1 MKRRLLALLLA
12 VLTLTMLTAA
22 VFAEDA
28 TAKGAYNLKS
38 LDKRY
43 TLTAADGNNDGSGFY
58 ANAST
63 FTLECAE
70 LTGKYSLALLL
81 QQDDNAYPTETNLY
95 YIDQKTIEA
104 GKATFSIIPKA
115 MTTNGATY
123 NVYVSTNGENG
134 ALTKVASFQYG
145 TKPPYTLGDVNGD
158 GKINAGDALLALLY
172 EAQLTE
178 LDTKQMLAANVT
190 AGWLGDDK
198 IDANDALRILL
209 YEGGLITSWTQNEI
223 EIQ

>member
-22 VFAEDA
+22 VFAGDA

-63 FTLECAE
+63 FTLACAD
-70 LTGKYSLALLL
+70 LTGEYSLALLL
-81 QQDDNAYPTETNLY
+81 QQDDNAYPTEKNLY

-104 GKATFSIIPKA
+104 GEATFSIIPKA
-115 MTTNGATY
+115 MTDGATY

-134 ALTKVASFQYG
+134 SLTKVASFQYG
-145 TKPPYTLGDVNGD
+145 PKPEYLVGDANLDNKVDVN
-158 GKINAGDALLALLY
+158 DAVYVLRYVANLIDLGT
-172 EAQLTE
+172 TE
-178 LDTKQMLAANVT
+178 MKAA
-190 AGWLGDDK
+190 
-198 IDANDALRILL
+198 DANRDSKVDVNDAVTLLR
-209 YEGGLITSWTQNEI
+209 YVAKLIPSL
-223 EIQ
+223 

>member
-1 MKRRLLALLLA
+1 MKRRILALLLA

-63 FTLECAE
+63 FTLECKE
-70 LTGKYSLALLL
+70 LTGDYSLVLLL
-81 QQDDNAYPTETNLY
+81 DETSGVTGIPTVSNLQ
-95 YIDQKTIEA
+95 YIDQVDIKKGE
-104 GKATFSIIPKA
+104 ATFSIIPKA
-115 MTTNGATY
+115 MTDGATY
-123 NVYVSTNGENG
+123 NVYVSTNGTDG

-145 TKPPYTLGDVNGD
+145 PKPPYTLGD
-158 GKINAGDALLALLY
+158 INNDHSVDAEDALLALKHAADL
-172 EAQLTE
+172 ENSTLTG
-178 LDTKQMLAANVT
+178 TYFS
-190 AGWLGDDK
+190 AGDVNKDSLV
-198 IDANDALRILL
+198 DAEDALLILKRAA
-209 YEGGLITSWTQNEI
+209 GI
-223 EIQ
+223 EPNF

>member
-28 TAKGAYNLKS
+28 NAAKGAYNLRS
-38 LDKRY
+38 LKTGY
-43 TLTAADGNNDGSGFY
+43 TLTTEGTGDGGFY
-58 ANAST
+58 ANASK
-63 FTLECAE
+63 FTLACKD
-70 LTGKYSLALLL
+70 LTGNYSLALLL
-81 QQDDNAYPTETNLY
+81 QQDKNEYPTEANLY
-95 YIDQKTIEA
+95 YIDQVDIKDGE
-104 GKATFSIIPKA
+104 ATFTIIPKA
-115 MTTNGATY
+115 MTDGATY

-134 ALTKVASFQYG
+134 SLTKVASFQYG
-145 TKPPYTLGDVNGD
+145 PKPPYTLGDVNGD

>member
-63 FTLECAE
+63 FTLECKE
-70 LTGKYSLALLL
+70 LTGNYSLALLL

-123 NVYVSTNGENG
+123 NVYVSTNGTDG

-145 TKPPYTLGDVNGD
+145 AKPPFELGKVDNDDVID
-158 GKINAGDALLALLY
+158 SRDALLVLQHAAKMEGYELTGSALL
-172 EAQLTE
+172 
-178 LDTKQMLAANVT
+178 AADVNQDGT
-190 AGWLGDDK
+190 ADSR
-198 IDANDALRILL
+198 DALLILQ
-209 YEGGLITSWTQNEI
+209 YAAKMIDEF
-223 EIQ
+223 

>member
-28 TAKGAYNLKS
+28 NAAKGAYNLRS
-38 LDKRY
+38 LKRDY

-63 FTLECAE
+63 FTLECKE
-70 LTGKYSLALLL
+70 LTGNYSLALLL
-81 QQDDNAYPTETNLY
+81 QQDSNAYPTETNLY

-134 ALTKVASFQYG
+134 SLTKVASFQYG
-145 TKPPYTLGDVNGD
+145 PKPEYLVGDANLDNKVDVN
-158 GKINAGDALLALLY
+158 DAVYVLRYVANLIDLGT
-172 EAQLTE
+172 TE
-178 LDTKQMLAANVT
+178 MKAA
-190 AGWLGDDK
+190 
-198 IDANDALRILL
+198 DANRDSKVDVNDAVTLLR
-209 YEGGLITSWTQNEI
+209 YVAKLIPSL
-223 EIQ
+223 

>member
-22 VFAEDA
+22 VFAGDA

-63 FTLECAE
+63 FTLECKE
-70 LTGKYSLALLL
+70 LTGNYSLALLL
-81 QQDDNAYPTETNLY
+81 NQDGKEYPTEANLY
-95 YIDQKTIEA
+95 YIDQKTIEE
-104 GKATFSIIPKA
+104 GKATFSIIPRA
-115 MTTNGATY
+115 MTDGATY

-134 ALTKVASFQYG
+134 SLTKVASFQYG
-145 TKPPYTLGDVNGD
+145 PKPPYTLGDANLDNKVDVN
-158 GKINAGDALLALLY
+158 DAVYVLRYVANLIDLGT
-172 EAQLTE
+172 TE
-178 LDTKQMLAANVT
+178 MKAA
-190 AGWLGDDK
+190 
-198 IDANDALRILL
+198 DANRDSKVDVNDAVTLLR
-209 YEGGLITSWTQNEI
+209 YVAKLIPSL
-223 EIQ
+223 

>member
-28 TAKGAYNLKS
+28 TAKGAYNLRS
-38 LDKRY
+38 LEKRY
-43 TLTAADGNNDGSGFY
+43 TLTAADGTNDGSGFY

-63 FTLECAE
+63 FTLECKE
-70 LTGKYSLALLL
+70 LTGNYSLALLL
-81 QQDDNAYPTETNLY
+81 QQDSNAYPTEANLY
-95 YIDQKTIEA
+95 YIDQKTIEE
-104 GKATFSIIPKA
+104 GKAMFSIIPRA
-115 MTTNGATY
+115 MTDGATY

-145 TKPPYTLGDVNGD
+145 PKPPYTLGDVNGD

>member
-28 TAKGAYNLKS
+28 TAKGAYNIKS
-38 LDKRY
+38 LVKDY
-43 TLTAADGNNDGSGFY
+43 QLAAVDAGGGDGGFY
-58 ANAST
+58 AGAKKFSLT
-63 FTLECAE
+63 CKA

-115 MTTNGATY
+115 MTDGATY

-134 ALTKVASFQYG
+134 SLTKVASFQYG
-145 TKPPYTLGDVNGD
+145 TKPPYTLGDVNND
-158 GKINAGDALLALLY
+158 GSVDSTDALLVLKHAADLEGCTLTGSYFSAADVNKNLSVDSTDALLI
-172 EAQLTE
+172 L
-178 LDTKQMLAANVT
+178 KRAA
-190 AGWLGDDK
+190 D
-198 IDANDALRILL
+198 
-209 YEGGLITSWTQNEI
+209 I
-223 EIQ
+223 EPNF

>member
-28 TAKGAYNLKS
+28 TAKGAYNLRS
-38 LDKRY
+38 LEKRY
-43 TLTAADGNNDGSGFY
+43 TLTAADGTNDGSGFY

-115 MTTNGATY
+115 MTDGATY

-134 ALTKVASFQYG
+134 SLTKVASFQYG
-145 TKPPYTLGDVNGD
+145 PKPPFELGKVDNDDVID
-158 GKINAGDALLALLY
+158 SRDALLVLQHAAKMEGYELTGSALL
-172 EAQLTE
+172 
-178 LDTKQMLAANVT
+178 AADVNQDGT
-190 AGWLGDDK
+190 ADSR
-198 IDANDALRILL
+198 DALLILQ
-209 YEGGLITSWTQNEI
+209 YAAKMIDEF
-223 EIQ
+223 

>member
-38 LDKRY
+38 LEKRY

-63 FTLECAE
+63 FTLECKE
-70 LTGKYSLALLL
+70 LTGNYSLALLL
-81 QQDDNAYPTETNLY
+81 NQDGKEYPTEANLY

-115 MTTNGATY
+115 MTDGATY

-134 ALTKVASFQYG
+134 SLTKVASFQYG
-145 TKPPYTLGDVNGD
+145 TKPEYLVGDANLDNKIDVN
-158 GKINAGDALLALLY
+158 DAVYVLRYVANLIDLGT
-172 EAQLTE
+172 TE
-178 LDTKQMLAANVT
+178 MKAA
-190 AGWLGDDK
+190 
-198 IDANDALRILL
+198 DANRDSKVDVNDAVTLLR
-209 YEGGLITSWTQNEI
+209 YVAKLIPSL
-223 EIQ
+223 

>member
-1 MKRRLLALLLA
+1 MKRRILALLLA

-22 VFAEDA
+22 VFAGDA

-63 FTLECAE
+63 FTLECKE
-70 LTGKYSLALLL
+70 LTGNYSLALLL
-81 QQDDNAYPTETNLY
+81 NQDGKEYPTEANLY
-95 YIDQKTIEA
+95 YIDQKTIEE

-115 MTTNGATY
+115 MTDDATY

-134 ALTKVASFQYG
+134 SLTKVASFQYG
-145 TKPPYTLGDVNGD
+145 TKPPYTLGDVNND
-158 GKINAGDALLALLY
+158 GYIDVDDAVLALRCAVQLIDL
-172 EAQLTE
+172 EGTQFSAADVNQDKTIDVDDAAQ
-178 LDTKQMLAANVT
+178 
-190 AGWLGDDK
+190 
-198 IDANDALRILL
+198 ILR
-209 YEGGLITSWTQNEI
+209 YAVKLITSF
-223 EIQ
+223 